1 MQIFGTVVSK
11 TITSNGV
18 FARIKVKG
26 LPKNG
31 FMRFFDVEDV
41 DNFQIGQPVG
51 VFVTADP
58 IDQAVNK
65 AAQELGVPAPPVSLS
80 TAYDI
85 AEQVSREEGN
95 ALEHLGEGDYIDL
108 HLSAD
113 GVYMPPS
120 NPSADIVGA
129 TGVDYPPAVSTEW
142 LDKTNQIML
151 EAEEETGRL

>member
-31 FMRFFDVEDV
+31 FMRFFDVEDQ
-41 DNFQIGQPVG
+41 DNFEIGKKVG
-51 VFVTADP
+51 ILVMADP
-58 IDQAVNK
+58 IDQAVR
-65 AAQELGVPAPPVSLS
+65 AAAVDLGVHSFS
-80 TAYDI
+80 SEQ
-85 AEQVSREEGN
+85 AEQS

-108 HLSAD
+108 HLNTD

-120 NPSADIVGA
+120 NPYADIVGA
-129 TGVDYPPAVSTEW
+129 TGVDYTQKFTDEDVAAANKIIAS
-142 LDKTNQIML
+142 
-151 EAEEETGRL
+151 AEEETGRL